1 MVQSSPTPPA
11 ARPSTGDDPIDQPVE
26 HAGDGEIPG
35 TDATS
40 GTRRAERWKARVGRF
55 ENAFNQ
61 RSASPKAKRWL
72 LVVAL
77 LLFGVISY
85 FSFRSLDKS
94 QFRWWILP
102 ILAFVTTPLTVFAN
116 AAEYRV
122 MGAISN
128 RHIRW
133 LESARLTILATAA
146 NLLPI
151 PGGIMVRTQALRQEG
166 TSYKRA
172 LAANAAAG
180 IAWAGMGCLAVG
192 ALMVTDAHKRVLSI
206 ALLVASVV
214 LIVGVYRLLK
224 RANPHHAIG
233 HLSALMVVE
242 TLTVVITAVRIWLAF
257 AMIGKTATPAQ
268 AVAQTSAVIIAAA
281 VGIFPSG
288 LGLRELL
295 AGAVGTVVGLDA
307 AAAVAATAAD
317 RVAAQIGLAVL
328 AGGLLFFI
336 RHEGKTVEDEIEE
349 AIEAVD
355 EDPYLHPMDL
365 P

>member
-1 MVQSSPTPPA
+1 MA
-11 ARPSTGDDPIDQPVE
+11 
-26 HAGDGEIPG
+26 
-35 TDATS
+35 
-40 GTRRAERWKARVGRF
+40 
-55 ENAFNQ
+55 
-61 RSASPKAKRWL
+61 
-72 LVVAL
+72 LV
-77 LLFGVISY
+77 LFIIISF

-94 QFRWWILP
+94 EFRWWILP

-133 LESARLTILATAA
+133 VESARLTILATAA

-180 IAWAGMGCLAVG
+180 IAWAGMGCVAVG
-192 ALMVTDAHKRVLSI
+192 ALLTTDREERWFSVGLLI
-206 ALLVASVV
+206 AAVV
-214 LIVGVYRLLK
+214 LISSVWRLLK
-224 RANPHHAIG
+224 RANPVHAVG
-233 HLSALMVVE
+233 HMTSLMAVE
-242 TLTVVITAVRIWLAF
+242 ALTVIITTVRIWLAF
-257 AMIGKTATPAQ
+257 ALIGKSATPAQ
-268 AVAQTSAVIIAAA
+268 AVALTSSVIIAAA

-295 AGAVGTVVGLDA
+295 AGAVGAVVNLPA
-307 AAAVAATAAD
+307 AESVAATAAD
-317 RVAAQIGLAVL
+317 RVAAQIGLIVL
-328 AGGLLFFI
+328 AGGLLFLT
-336 RHEGKTVEDEIEE
+336 RHEGKGRDMEDDIAE
-349 AIEAVD
+349 AIETA
-355 EDPYLHPMDL
+355 EDDPFLHPVDL

>member
-11 ARPSTGDDPIDQPVE
+11 ARPSTGDDPIDDGVDHVTE
-26 HAGDGEIPG
+26 ADVAGADAAPG
-35 TDATS
+35 TD
-40 GTRRAERWKARVGRF
+40 RANRWKSRLSRF
-55 ENAFNQ
+55 ESAFNQ
-61 RSASPKAKRWL
+61 RSSSPKAKRWL
-72 LVVAL
+72 LGVAL
-77 LLFGVISY
+77 VLFGVISY

-146 NLLPI
+146 NLLPS

-295 AGAVGTVVGLDA
+295 AGAVGAVVGLDA

-328 AGGLLFFI
+328 AGGLLFFT